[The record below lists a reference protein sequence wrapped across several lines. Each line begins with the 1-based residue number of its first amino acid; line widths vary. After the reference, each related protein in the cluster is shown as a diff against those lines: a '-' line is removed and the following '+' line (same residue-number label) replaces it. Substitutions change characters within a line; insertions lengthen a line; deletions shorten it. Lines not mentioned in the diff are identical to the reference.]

1 MRSSRAF
8 RLKVKRR
15 FKERLRWYKR
25 GLFLFLFSLFCA
37 VWSLFQWNAEGPLT
51 ALSDM
56 FLPLVAWVPV
66 AARLLIPRRDYW

>member
-25 GLFLFLFSLFCA
+25 GLFLFLFSLFCV

>member
-15 FKERLRWYKR
+15 FKERLRWCKR

-37 VWSLFQWNAEGPLT
+37 VWSLFQGNAEGPLT
-51 ALSDM
+51 ALSGM
-56 FLPLVAWVPV
+56 FLPLV
-66 AARLLIPRRDYW
+66 ARLLIPRRDYW